1 MHIFRLIYLQEGTS
15 DGVLVDLIYKMINGL
30 EYVVDL
36 QVRNIINNVVGE
48 ILEDLN
54 PLIKLAFTAN
64 ALKLLEIE
72 RNNEK

>member
-1 MHIFRLIYLQEGTS
+1 MHIFRMIDLEGPC
-15 DGVLVDLIYKMINGL
+15 DGVLVDMIYKFVDGS
-30 EYVVDL
+30 EYIIDL

-54 PLIKLAFTAN
+54 PLIKLAFSAN

-72 RNNEK
+72 RTKEE

>member
-1 MHIFRLIYLQEGTS
+1 MHIFRLIYLQGTS